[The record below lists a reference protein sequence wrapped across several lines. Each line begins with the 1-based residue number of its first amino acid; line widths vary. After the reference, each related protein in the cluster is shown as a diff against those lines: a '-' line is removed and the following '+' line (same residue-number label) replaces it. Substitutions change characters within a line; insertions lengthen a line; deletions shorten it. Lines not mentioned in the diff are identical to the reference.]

1 MKLLKHR
8 GKTLKNTNHK
18 IRNSHIMG
26 GSINH
31 LLNNSNLGGNVSEL
45 KKQLRHLVIKPK
57 KTKKITF

>member
-8 GKTLKNTNHK
+8 SK
-18 IRNSHIMG
+18 ILRHVNRVIHSRNIKG

-31 LLNNSNLGGNVSEL
+31 LLNRHHVGGNISEL
-45 KKQLRHLVIKPK
+45 KKQLKHLVIKPK